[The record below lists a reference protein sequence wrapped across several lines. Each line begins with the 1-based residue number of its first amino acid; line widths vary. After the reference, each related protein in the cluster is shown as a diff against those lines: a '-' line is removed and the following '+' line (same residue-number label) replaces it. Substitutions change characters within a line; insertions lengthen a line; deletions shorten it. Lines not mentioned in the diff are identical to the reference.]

1 VWLNQSNNS
10 SDLLH
15 LLEGNWWPT
24 AIGLVCLVV
33 LIWVVVR
40 LVTRVNEDAD
50 PAAIDREMLS
60 AINELHREG
69 DLTPDEYRSIKGQLV
84 RRLQTPDSSSNSP
97 SGAMAV
103 SIAGIQQAAM
113 LSESEEVAT
122 SEQSAPTDKT
132 TKPENLPSSA
142 TDNEASDQ
150 TGQPA

>member
-15 LLEGNWWPT
+15 LLEGNWWPS

-33 LIWVVVR
+33 LIWVIVR

-97 SGAMAV
+97 SGTMTVNSARTEKT
-103 SIAGIQQAAM
+103 SM
-113 LSESEEVAT
+113 LSESEQVAT
-122 SEQSAPTDKT
+122 SEQSAPADKT
-132 TKPENLPSSA
+132 AKPENLPSSA

-150 TGQPA
+150 TDLPA